1 MKLTEYAHGG
11 GCGCKISPKLLKEIL
26 ADLQPIAD
34 SNLLVGFDQ
43 SDDAAVYQIDDDT
56 ALVATTDFFT
66 PIVDDPFAFGQI
78 AATNAFSD
86 IYAMGAKPLFA
97 LSVVGM
103 PIDKLPVKTI
113 SAVLQGGRAICEELG
128 VPIAGG
134 HSIDSPEPIYGLVV
148 IGKVAPDKI
157 KRNTDAQIGDSIIIG
172 KPLGIGVL
180 SAALKKNVLN
190 DSSYQEMI
198 SLTTQINSTGARLGE
213 VAGVNAMTDVTGF
226 GLLGHLKEIVLGS
239 NVGAEIKL
247 SEVPFLDS
255 AQRLAR
261 DGVVTGA
268 SSRNWSSCSEYVQ
281 YFDSMDGFEL
291 DLLTDPQTSGGLLV
305 TCSTSIEEAVLEM
318 FREDGFTRACRI
330 GSIGGT
336 LNKIRIIP

>member
-198 SLTTQINSTGARLGE
+198 SLTTQINSTGARLG
-213 VAGVNAMTDVTGF
+213 
-226 GLLGHLKEIVLGS
+226 
-239 NVGAEIKL
+239 L
-247 SEVPFLDS
+247 SLIHI
-255 AQRLAR
+255 
-261 DGVVTGA
+261 
-268 SSRNWSSCSEYVQ
+268 SE
-281 YFDSMDGFEL
+281 
-291 DLLTDPQTSGGLLV
+291 P
-305 TCSTSIEEAVLEM
+305 
-318 FREDGFTRACRI
+318 TRR
-330 GSIGGT
+330 S
-336 LNKIRIIP
+336 

>member
-1 MKLTEYAHGG
+1 VVLKLTEYAHGG

-113 SAVLQGGRAICEELG
+113 SAVLQRGQAIGEELG
-128 VPIAGG
+128 VPTAGG
-134 HSIDSPEPIYGLVV
+134 HSIHSPEPIYALVV

-247 SEVPFLDS
+247 SEVPFVDS

-281 YFDSMDGFEL
+281 YFDSMDR
-291 DLLTDPQTSGGLLV
+291 S
-305 TCSTSIEEAVLEM
+305 EERRVGKE
-318 FREDGFTRACRI
+318 CR
-330 GSIGGT
+330 S
-336 LNKIRIIP
+336 RWSPDH